1 MVSPGSTIPVD
12 EPPATGTAG
21 HSGAPD
27 RAPRPAKSEVWVII
41 PAFNEAPRIEKSLAG
56 LCERWPNVVVVD
68 DGSSDET
75 AETARRH
82 PVWLVQHPVNL
93 GQGAALVTGIRF
105 ALKHGAEFI
114 ITFDADGQHGVED
127 IDTLLEPL
135 LRGEADIAFGSRFLG
150 GTVGIPKSRRLMLG
164 AAVLLTRV
172 LYGMPVTDA
181 HNGLRAMS
189 RKAAAALRIT
199 TNRMEHA
206 SEILERVREQHLR
219 WTEVPVTIHYT
230 DESLAKG
237 QRTGAA
243 FHLFIRLIL
252 EKLIQ

>member
-1 MVSPGSTIPVD
+1 MVSPGSTIPAD
-12 EPPATGTAG
+12 EPTATGAG
-21 HSGAPD
+21 DLSGAPF
-27 RAPRPAKSEVWVII
+27 RPRVPVKSGVWVVI
-41 PAFNEAPRIEKSLAG
+41 PAYNEAPRIGTSLAG

-68 DGSSDET
+68 DGSADET
-75 AETARRH
+75 AEVARRH
-82 PVWLVQHPVNL
+82 PVWLVRHPVNL

-105 ALKHGAEFI
+105 ALKRGAEFI
-114 ITFDADGQHGVED
+114 ITFDADGQHDVED
-127 IDTLLEPL
+127 IDSLLEPL
-135 LRGEADIAFGSRFLG
+135 LKREADIAFGSRFLG
-150 GTVGIPKSRRLMLG
+150 RTVGLPTSRRLMLA

-230 DESLAKG
+230 EESLAKG